1 MVKATLY
8 SICTLSFIMTLHV
21 LSIGQESVTR
31 PVCGHD
37 WVMQSLDIHSPGLAD
52 AIRQQYASIV
62 NTKGGFRSNYTIPV
76 VLHIVWRDS
85 AENLSDELIASQI
98 ASLNKDFSYTNDDK
112 DNLRPIF
119 QDVAGDAGIQFD
131 VKAINRVKTDKLFS
145 VNLLTGALATS
156 VKYTDQGGSDAWDPD
171 YYLNIWICKIQ
182 PITIGPLVLG
192 QILGFAFPPTGLT
205 HWPEGANAP
214 QKREDGV
221 VIDYRMWGLNNPNP
235 ISVPG
240 SNQPLVV
247 KGRTPTHEIGHYLG
261 LRHIWGDGGLL
272 GPNDCNQSDGVDDTP
287 FASEQSPFNCDPTRN
302 SCNKL
307 DDYYGMDMPDLIENY
322 MDYSSED
329 CMNMFTKGQVAIMHY
344 VLEGPRK
351 GLIEGPSQA
360 SIPVGTYRLQAK
372 VYPNPGYQRINIA
385 LSSSVTESMEL
396 QLYAITG
403 NTPVASKTVPA
414 DNHLIEWE
422 IPKLPGG
429 IYILRTG
436 SNQIQPERIILLD

>member
-1 MVKATLY
+1 MVKNALNSVFT
-8 SICTLSFIMTLHV
+8 ITFIMTIHV
-21 LSIGQESVTR
+21 SSNGQEPVSQ

-37 WVMQSLDIHSPGLAD
+37 WVMQSLDMHSPDLAT
-52 AIRQQYASIV
+52 AIREQYASSV
-62 NTKGGFRSNYTIPV
+62 NAKGEFRSNYTIPV
-76 VLHIVWRDS
+76 VLHIVWQDS
-85 AENLSDELIASQI
+85 SENLSDQLITSQI

-112 DNLRPIF
+112 ANLRSIF
-119 QDVAGDAGIQFD
+119 HDVAGDAGIQFD

-145 VNLLTGALATS
+145 VNLITGALATA

-205 HWPEGANAP
+205 HWPDGANAP
-214 QKREDGV
+214 QKTEDGV
-221 VIDYRMWGLNNPNP
+221 VIDYRMWGPDNPNP

-240 SNQPLVV
+240 STQPLTV

-272 GPNDCNQSDGVDDTP
+272 GPNDCNQSDGVNDTP
-287 FASEQSPFNCDPTRN
+287 FASEQSPFNCDPSRN
-302 SCNKL
+302 SCNKV
-307 DDYYGMDMPDLIENY
+307 DEHYGLDMPDLIENY

-329 CMNMFTKGQVAIMHY
+329 CMNMFTKGQVSIMHY

-351 GLIEGPSQA
+351 GLIEGPSQT
-360 SIPVGTYRLQAK
+360 SIPGGAYRVQAK
-372 VYPNPGYQRINIA
+372 VYPNPAFHHINIA
-385 LSSSVTESMEL
+385 LSSSLAESMEL
-396 QLYAITG
+396 QLYALTG
-403 NTPVASKTVPA
+403 NTPVANKIVPA
-414 DNHLIEWE
+414 GNHFIEWE